1 MGKSNLMSKDSVPL
15 ERPKA
20 ALCGAV
26 AIFLALGLWL
36 TVPVSQAG
44 LLDTSDDYWAL
55 LAGYGQSFPGWGLTE
70 ERVHSFD
77 LVLRYSHLT
86 IDDIGSGWLA
96 GRHDTFVEL
105 PLHFVTGPDTSA
117 MVGVN
122 LLAAYTFT
130 AHSIWQPY
138 VFGGGGILYSF
149 ADIPGMG
156 ADWNGNYQF
165 AGGLR
170 RVLDDP
176 MHALIVEVRY
186 HHISNAG
193 TKDPNEPLNSIKLLI
208 GYTF

>member
-1 MGKSNLMSKDSVPL
+1 MCVTVSKVTSQVFVIVLTCAVWLSAP
-15 ERPKA
+15 A
-20 ALCGAV
+20 A
-26 AIFLALGLWL
+26 W
-36 TVPVSQAG
+36 AG
-44 LLDTSDDYWAL
+44 ILDTSEDYWAL

-77 LVLRYSHLT
+77 LVPRYSHLT
-86 IDDIGSGWLA
+86 IDDIGSGWFA

-117 MVGVN
+117 MAGLN

-130 AHSIWQPY
+130 AHPVWQPY

-156 ADWNGNYQF
+156 AHWNGNYQF

-176 MHALIVEVRY
+176 MHALIFEVRY
-186 HHISNAG
+186 HHISNTG
-193 TKDPNEPLNSIKLLI
+193 MEDPNVPLNSIKLMV

>member
-1 MGKSNLMSKDSVPL
+1 MRPLRVGVQVVAMGLTLGVWL
-15 ERPKA
+15 
-20 ALCGAV
+20 
-26 AIFLALGLWL
+26 LAPSSW
-36 TVPVSQAG
+36 AG
-44 LLDTSDDYWAL
+44 VFDTTDDYWAL

-77 LVLRYSHLT
+77 VVPRYSHLT
-86 IDDIGSGWLA
+86 IDDMGSGWYA

-105 PLHFVTGPDTSA
+105 PLHLVGGPGIDTSA
-117 MVGVN
+117 MLGVN

-130 AHSIWQPY
+130 GHDTWQPY
-138 VFGGGGILYSF
+138 LFGGGGILYSF
-149 ADIPGMG
+149 ADVPGMG

-170 RVLDDP
+170 HELDSL
-176 MHALIVEVRY
+176 HAILIEIRY

-193 TKDPNEPLNSIKLLI
+193 TEDPNVPLNSIKLMF